1 MRKLT
6 NDEIFEILADRL
18 RKTDVFEE
26 PEMAEATVANIIAA
40 YHELKNEDVET
51 NEKNEQRS
59 QLKTELFAR
68 VAELN
73 DELET
78 RLSKLGY
85 RKDLFKF
92 EVNEDDYR
100 PWEEVKLIDYIGKT
114 VLVSKNIYNFDD
126 FESWSE
132 NFIARLE
139 TFAYLVSEFYDR
151 LDREG
156 SEVDGLRIKHRDTY
170 HCLEVVPSFKAGHAH
185 VGERIPLEVLRNSY
199 LLIDTSDD
207 SFVSVHGDNLS
218 ADFVYHKSNVPV
230 NEIDDVMDEIDRL
243 YNSVKGE

>member
-114 VLVSKNIYNFDD
+114 VLVSKNIFNLDD

-139 TFAYLVSEFYDR
+139 TFAYLVSEFYGR
-151 LDREG
+151 LAQEG
-156 SEVDGLRIKHRDTY
+156 TETTGLRIMHRETY
-170 HCLEVVPSFKAGHAH
+170 HRLEILPTFEAGYVH
-185 VGERIPLEVLRNSY
+185 VYERLPLEIERGRYAEVN
-199 LLIDTSDD
+199 TSED
-207 SFVSVHGDNLS
+207 SWVRVHGDNLVAS
-218 ADFVYHKSNVPV
+218 FEYRKSDVPV

-243 YNSVKGE
+243 YNSIKGE

>member
-78 RLSKLGY
+78 RLSKSGY

-100 PWEEVKLIDYIGKT
+100 PWEKVELIDHNEKT
-114 VLVSKNIYNFDD
+114 VLLKNIHELDD
-126 FESWSE
+126 FEKWSE
-132 NFIARLE
+132 EITIKIE

-151 LDREG
+151 LDQEG

-170 HCLEVVPSFKAGHAH
+170 HRLEILPTFEAGYVH
-185 VGERIPLEVLRNSY
+185 VYERLPLEIERGRYAEVN
-199 LLIDTSDD
+199 TSED
-207 SFVSVHGDNLS
+207 SWVRVHGDNLVAS
-218 ADFVYHKSNVPV
+218 FEYRKSDVPV
-230 NEIDDVMDEIDRL
+230 NEIDDIMNEIDAL